1 MGVSSL
7 LIGEK
12 RFASSANVNPCGTRC
27 IGTISYMG
35 HRPRSSQWCGSVQ
48 ALVPPS
54 TVRLAPVM
62 YEDSGPATNDTRA
75 ATSSTV
81 P

>member
-1 MGVSSL
+1 VWTSGCCLMDGVFGGCDSPRFPWWVLSSFL
-7 LIGEK
+7 EW
-12 RFASSANVNPCGTRC
+12 FADLPA
-27 IGTISYMG
+27 
-35 HRPRSSQWCGSVQ
+35 Q

-62 YEDSGPATNDTRA
+62 YEDSGPATKDTRA

>member
-1 MGVSSL
+1 MVRRETVRVLRECPHLRIEMWAPGLWLNLGV
-7 LIGEK
+7 GD
-12 RFASSANVNPCGTRC
+12 P
-27 IGTISYMG
+27 
-35 HRPRSSQWCGSVQ
+35 PRLRGLVQ